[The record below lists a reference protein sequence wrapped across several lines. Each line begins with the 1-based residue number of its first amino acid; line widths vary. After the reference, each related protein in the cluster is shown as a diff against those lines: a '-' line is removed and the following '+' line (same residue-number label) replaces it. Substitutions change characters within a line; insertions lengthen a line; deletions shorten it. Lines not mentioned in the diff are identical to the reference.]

1 MNNKKDNHIMIGIV
15 IAIIVVILAVVGYKQ
30 FGTSVEAPQIEGN
43 LGTTETVNVLPTG
56 SELIGKENNSKMNP
70 VQVIKKDSG
79 LVVEIL
85 QEGAGEPVK
94 SGDMVSVDYRGQFTN
109 GQIFDESYKRGQQFQ
124 FKVGA
129 GMVIAGWDEGLLGMK
144 VGEKRRLTVP
154 SNLGY
159 GPNDY
164 GPIPGGSTLIFDIEL
179 HKIN

>member
-1 MNNKKDNHIMIGIV
+1 MNTKKDKQVLLGI
-15 IAIIVVILAVVGYKQ
+15 IITIVVVILAVLGYKQ
-30 FGTSVEAPQIEGN
+30 FGTSVEAPQVQGN
-43 LGTTETVNVLPTG
+43 LGTTEEVNVLPTG
-56 SELIGKENNSKMNP
+56 SELLGKKDNVSMNP
-70 VQVIKKDSG
+70 VQVIKKDNG

-85 QEGAGEPVK
+85 EEGTGAPVK
-94 SGDMVSVDYRGQFTN
+94 SGDIVSVDYRGQFTN

-124 FKVGA
+124 FQVGA

-154 SNLGY
+154 SSLGY